1 MLVPYPIGSFIH
13 SAATLLVL
21 LALPLF
27 LFLFSTA
34 TTGTAPP
41 PPPPP
46 SSLSRLASLASLLI
60 AFKCYPPL
68 AFHFVA
74 TRGLS
79 MFLLRTLV
87 AVTTI
92 PYNLVQCESVLLR
105 NRN

>member
-1 MLVPYPIGSFIH
+1 MKYSVILGRFFN
-13 SAATLLVL
+13 
-21 LALPLF
+21 F
-27 LFLFSTA
+27 LF
-34 TTGTAPP
+34 
-41 PPPPP
+41 
-46 SSLSRLASLASLLI
+46 
-60 AFKCYPPL
+60 PL